1 MVVAMKAKRMK
12 PDLQGMQVL
21 FWFAIALLILVADY
35 FAGPFIQ
42 FPITYLLPIAL
53 ASWFSGMGWGL
64 VLAVAMPLARLI
76 FNIFL
81 WTIPWTYV
89 EASINCLIRITVFSL
104 FVVLIDRLARQQRR
118 LTVEVDMLSGLL
130 PICANCKKI
139 RNASNEWEEIEA
151 YISKKTDAEFT
162 HGICPECKKELYGA
176 ELLKV
181 KKRQE

>member
-1 MVVAMKAKRMK
+1 MKVKGMK
-12 PDLQGMQVL
+12 PNLEGMQVL
-21 FWFAIALLILVADY
+21 SWFAIALLILVADY

-64 VLAVAMPLARLI
+64 ILAVAMPLARWF
-76 FNIFL
+76 FNITL

-118 LTVEVDMLSGLL
+118 LSVEVDMLSGLL

-139 RNASNEWEEIEA
+139 RNASDEWEEIEA

-162 HGICPECKKELYGA
+162 HGICPDCISKLYGP
-176 ELLKV
+176 ELQKI
-181 KKRQE
+181 RE